1 MTAVSDNPIGL
12 PSSGI
17 YAAPPRLPR
26 LYVASEWRFCLRGA
40 DGSRSPEA
48 FGIGLH
54 RRMPKQVWTEMAWRA
69 LRSAKRAD
77 RVTQCAPRRC
87 PCIALCVSLAGRK
100 PCPLQ
105 RRGVER
111 RGQNCREAGERGFCR
126 RERAAIGSNKTIR
139 RITLS
144 ADRTRPTDDEKMNR
158 IESLSSR
165 AESLKTCKVFK
176 KKIAP
181 R

>member
-1 MTAVSDNPIGL
+1 MLSPTWNGIDNWSYICNF
-12 PSSGI
+12 
-17 YAAPPRLPR
+17 
-26 LYVASEWRFCLRGA
+26 FCLRGA

-54 RRMPKQVWTEMAWRA
+54 RRMPKQVWTDKAWMA

-87 PCIALCVSLAGRK
+87 PCIALCVSLAGRE

-105 RRGVER
+105 RRGSGAGGRTAVKLANGGSAGG
-111 RGQNCREAGERGFCR
+111 RGLPLAV
-126 RERAAIGSNKTIR
+126 ITIR

-144 ADRTRPTDDEKMNR
+144 ADRTCPTDDEK
-158 IESLSSR
+158 
-165 AESLKTCKVFK
+165 
-176 KKIAP
+176 
-181 R
+181 

>member
-54 RRMPKQVWTEMAWRA
+54 RRMPKQVWTVMAWRA
-69 LRSAKRAD
+69 LPSAKRAD
-77 RVTQCAPRRC
+77 RMTQCAPRRC
-87 PCIALCVSLAGRK
+87 PCIAHCVSLAGRE
-100 PCPLQ
+100 PCPPQ
-105 RRGVER
+105 RRGS
-111 RGQNCREAGERGFCR
+111 GAGGRTAVKLANG
-126 RERAAIGSNKTIR
+126 GSAGGGLPLAVITIR

-144 ADRTRPTDDEKMNR
+144 ADRTRPTDDEK
-158 IESLSSR
+158 
-165 AESLKTCKVFK
+165 
-176 KKIAP
+176 
-181 R
+181 